1 MPSLRINTTG
11 SQWAGSDARAATK
24 CDNWC
29 SALVGGSEPL
39 LHLRVPWVF
48 LPRSPSVEQME
59 TEMITSDREVI
70 TPVDV
75 ALDDYW
81 FPRVVGQVNDQ
92 LIKVAKLKGENVWHK
107 HDDEDEMFLIVSG
120 SLMIEYED
128 RTVALKAGDLH
139 GGPRGV
145 MHNPS
150 ADEECRIVL
159 IEPASTKHTGDVI
172 SEKTRSLQEQ
182 MG

>member
-1 MPSLRINTTG
+1 
-11 SQWAGSDARAATK
+11 
-24 CDNWC
+24 
-29 SALVGGSEPL
+29 
-39 LHLRVPWVF
+39 
-48 LPRSPSVEQME
+48 ME
-59 TEMITSDREVI
+59 TEMRTSDREVI

-120 SLMIEYED
+120 SLMMEYED

-139 GGPRGV
+139 VVPRGV
-145 MHNPS
+145 MHNPI